1 MGASQPHETHF
12 DTLGLPVDANDAQIH
27 EAHRRCLAA
36 CGDDPAQ
43 RTRIE
48 EAFKVLAN
56 PLTRKAYR
64 EQSQRL
70 GVQPAAPAARQAPD
84 ATGPASP
91 AAPARPGKRLPTE
104 SPNAAAAAPK
114 RGAPGQ
120 RRGRQ
125 HTEFLDG
132 PAQAGPA
139 ATAGPRPQ
147 TRPKTELLG
156 GAPAP
161 ESDSPRKPQPGPGA
175 RPLTELSGQAKPA
188 PGLQAPAPG
197 AEAGAEPG
205 GRRLT
210 VSDSTRVRDAAPPA
224 YGHLVLSY
232 QGRQRTFALHPGE
245 NLIGRPPKQGDAPD
259 IPIED
264 PERFVSRRHA
274 LIRVEGSE
282 YSIQDLASDNGT
294 YLNGQRLEPCRTHP
308 LKPGDIIEIQ
318 GREIRLRV
326 P

>member
-1 MGASQPHETHF
+1 
-12 DTLGLPVDANDAQIH
+12 
-27 EAHRRCLAA
+27 
-36 CGDDPAQ
+36 
-43 RTRIE
+43 
-48 EAFKVLAN
+48 
-56 PLTRKAYR
+56 
-64 EQSQRL
+64 
-70 GVQPAAPAARQAPD
+70 
-84 ATGPASP
+84 
-91 AAPARPGKRLPTE
+91 
-104 SPNAAAAAPK
+104 
-114 RGAPGQ
+114 
-120 RRGRQ
+120 
-125 HTEFLDG
+125 
-132 PAQAGPA
+132 
-139 ATAGPRPQ
+139 
-147 TRPKTELLG
+147 
-156 GAPAP
+156 
-161 ESDSPRKPQPGPGA
+161 
-175 RPLTELSGQAKPA
+175 
-188 PGLQAPAPG
+188 
-197 AEAGAEPG
+197 
-205 GRRLT
+205 LT